1 MKFRLMGWTVL
12 VGMLLLAAQGFCAAA
27 LEQTGLEHLADSPL
41 GFAIVDSLGQNGVTG
56 GGRGKAVVVTDFA
69 ELRKYAAS
77 PEPLTIFI
85 KGTISG
91 QSDLQV
97 ASNKTL
103 IGMGADAT
111 IKGAGIKA
119 DNAYNIIIRNLTIT
133 EVSRSS
139 DAIALRGCH
148 HVWIDHCELTGASDG
163 LLDFT
168 IGSDYLTVSW
178 TIFRNHDKVSLL
190 NSGTNHP
197 EDYGKNKGTFY
208 GNWFDNTVQRNP
220 RIGYGLGH
228 IFNNYYSN
236 ITSYAIGTH
245 TRARVL
251 AENNYFLNVNNPFS
265 QMYSGNDWDANYGDI
280 ESRGNIFDK
289 SRGITT
295 GTGRSFDPGF
305 YYEYAFALSE
315 AAAVPGLIMEKAGP
329 GEEYGH
335 LIIPVPGNGA
345 VDVAEGDLELAWF
358 DTREVEAWQVYLG
371 TDAGL
376 DYLGTVTEPSFQLSN
391 LQPDTVYFWRVD
403 AVTAQGTITGS
414 VWRFKTVPARASK
427 PLPQDGSI
435 AAPFDQLNATTVK
448 PVELSWV
455 PGLNAV
461 AHDVYLGTGEQLGSG
476 DYLGRAVK
484 NVYAPGRLQLGTTYF
499 WRVDSVL
506 PDGSIVEGEVWCFAL
521 PIAYA
526 KAGRLEAEDM
536 VVGGRYFREF
546 HSRGGALDVSNQWV
560 MKIEAGAGSLSAVW
574 SDPDTVCDISI
585 AYLDQSTGV
594 GTIALYVNDTL
605 IDRFLAN
612 QNTDRIMV
620 RTIPSVRLRTGDE
633 VRIEANSQSK
643 MLTRIDYLEFKPA
656 AKQGD

>member
-289 SRGITT
+289 SRGTQ
-295 GTGRSFDPGF
+295 P
-305 YYEYAFALSE
+305 E
-315 AAAVPGLIMEKAGP
+315 P
-329 GEEYGH
+329 
-335 LIIPVPGNGA
+335 
-345 VDVAEGDLELAWF
+345 
-358 DTREVEAWQVYLG
+358 
-371 TDAGL
+371 AGL
-376 DYLGTVTEPSFQLSN
+376 LIPAF
-391 LQPDTVYFWRVD
+391 
-403 AVTAQGTITGS
+403 ITN
-414 VWRFKTVPARASK
+414 TL
-427 PLPQDGSI
+427 LP
-435 AAPFDQLNATTVK
+435 
-448 PVELSWV
+448 
-455 PGLNAV
+455 
-461 AHDVYLGTGEQLGSG
+461 
-476 DYLGRAVK
+476 
-484 NVYAPGRLQLGTTYF
+484 
-499 WRVDSVL
+499 
-506 PDGSIVEGEVWCFAL
+506 C
-521 PIAYA
+521 
-526 KAGRLEAEDM
+526 
-536 VVGGRYFREF
+536 
-546 HSRGGALDVSNQWV
+546 
-560 MKIEAGAGSLSAVW
+560 
-574 SDPDTVCDISI
+574 
-585 AYLDQSTGV
+585 
-594 GTIALYVNDTL
+594 
-605 IDRFLAN
+605 
-612 QNTDRIMV
+612 
-620 RTIPSVRLRTGDE
+620 LRRRRCRD
-633 VRIEANSQSK
+633 
-643 MLTRIDYLEFKPA
+643 
-656 AKQGD
+656 